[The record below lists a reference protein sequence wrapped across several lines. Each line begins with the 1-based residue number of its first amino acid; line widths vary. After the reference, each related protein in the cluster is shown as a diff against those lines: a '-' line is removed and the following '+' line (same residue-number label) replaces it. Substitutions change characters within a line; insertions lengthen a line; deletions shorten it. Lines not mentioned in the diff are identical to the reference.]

1 MSFPSNL
8 KTVHN
13 LALQR
18 RSAVAAIVS
27 NTGWVSAGELEI
39 TRRISEVAVCC
50 SRASASRFS
59 ASANRSSRS
68 RTLEVSLSR
77 GLGAAGRLASIFAFE
92 GFEPRRMASPYF
104 RRVTIVQGVDD

>member
-1 MSFPSNL
+1 ISLPSNL

-27 NTGWVSAGELEI
+27 NTGWVSVGELEI

-59 ASANRSSRS
+59 RS
-68 RTLEVSLSR
+68 RVVASSLI
-77 GLGAAGRLASIFAFE
+77 GDFGAAGRLDSTLAS
-92 GFEPRRMASPYF
+92 RASCLDASALP
-104 RRVTIVQGVDD
+104 TSQTCDIVRGG